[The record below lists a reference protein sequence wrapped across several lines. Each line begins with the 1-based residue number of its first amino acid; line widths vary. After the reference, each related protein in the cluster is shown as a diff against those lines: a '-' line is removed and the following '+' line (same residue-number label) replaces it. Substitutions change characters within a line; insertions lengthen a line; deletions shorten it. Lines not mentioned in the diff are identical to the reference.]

1 MTIQKTMEEFDR
13 KTPAGTVGYF
23 RNCLK
28 SGNVE
33 DALGCFDS
41 QGIYI
46 DRSGKE
52 MKGLPQIE
60 IAMKSLCMLRP
71 SIVGAA
77 AHVSIIGDL
86 AMWLDKWTMTG
97 KTPDGDPIEMNG
109 HTSCILKRNDAGLW
123 LWLVDNPFGA
133 AILED

>member
-1 MTIQKTMEEFDR
+1 MEEFDR

-28 SGNVE
+28 NGNVE
-33 DALGCFDS
+33 GALSCFDS
-41 QGIYI
+41 QGLYI

-52 MKGLPQIE
+52 MKGLLQIE
-60 IAMKSLCMLRP
+60 MAMKSLCILKP
-71 SIVGAA
+71 SITGAA
-77 AHVSIIGDL
+77 AHVSLIDDL
-86 AMWLDKWTMTG
+86 AMWMDKWTMTG
-97 KTPDGDPIEMNG
+97 KTPDGHPIEMDG
-109 HTSCILKRNDAGLW
+109 HTSCILKRNEAGIW